1 MCRDTWKVIRSLQLL
16 IPYRMRPYSSAKGLC
31 GLSYTFFT
39 GTQLLGQFG
48 ETGPPQ
54 RPSCTGIPIVCPLL
68 RLGGVLEFWIFWF
81 FGEVK
86 IFLISEGEGGIFIWG
101 RSVHS
106 PSILLKTQRILPVAP
121 SFSIFTL
128 SDWRYMQGF
137 KEDIDF
143 STESKFSCWRSS
155 FLSCLS
161 GHSEPTKPETT
172 FFFND
177 LVHLEGPPNHLVSKA
192 RTFCVNVNKHDS
204 S

>member
-1 MCRDTWKVIRSLQLL
+1 
-16 IPYRMRPYSSAKGLC
+16 MRPYSSAKGLC

-48 ETGPPQ
+48 KTGPPQ
-54 RPSCTGIPIVCPLL
+54 WPSCTGIPIVCPLL
-68 RLGGVLEFWIFWF
+68 RLGEVLEFWIFWF

-86 IFLISEGEGGIFIWG
+86 IFLISGGRGVIRCGEGGIFIWG

-128 SDWRYMQGF
+128 SDLRYMQGF